1 MMGSGNTSA
10 INTHK
15 KRNENT
21 FCEYFALYYEKLVGS
36 ATKSFTDMVISN
48 EMIEN
53 TMKSG
58 KLDAEEK
65 KIGTMRK
72 KEGET

>member
-1 MMGSGNTSA
+1 MQVQLTLTERETKILFVNTLLV
-10 INTHK
+10 
-15 KRNENT
+15 
-21 FCEYFALYYEKLVGS
+21 LYYEKLVGS